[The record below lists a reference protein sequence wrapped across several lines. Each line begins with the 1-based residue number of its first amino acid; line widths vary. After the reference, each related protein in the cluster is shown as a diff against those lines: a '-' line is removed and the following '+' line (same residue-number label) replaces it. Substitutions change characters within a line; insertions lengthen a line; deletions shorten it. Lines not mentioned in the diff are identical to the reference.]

1 MAFAFWSFRLCLLR
15 AEVGRY
21 GVLSIVLVFDT
32 GTWYFFIAYTEYY
45 YYYFFGRSRIVED
58 WDMLG
63 CTTGSVRAHASI
75 YL

>member
-1 MAFAFWSFRLCLLR
+1 M
-15 AEVGRY
+15 GRY

-32 GTWYFFIAYTEYY
+32 KYFFNSVYGA
-45 YYYFFGRSRIVED
+45 FFVVGRNRIVED

>member
-15 AEVGRY
+15 GEVGRY
-21 GVLSIVLVFDT
+21 GVLSIVLVFDIFCSVYGVYIYCF
-32 GTWYFFIAYTEYY
+32 GT
-45 YYYFFGRSRIVED
+45 SRIVED

>member
-1 MAFAFWSFRLCLLR
+1 MLMAFVFSSFRLCLLR
-15 AEVGRY
+15 GEVGRY

-32 GTWYFFIAYTEYY
+32 KYFFNSVYGA
-45 YYYFFGRSRIVED
+45 FFVVGRNRIVED